1 MTVKVYW
8 YIERQYKKIKQF
20 VRCIYTNDA
29 ISDCFAKVFFSV
41 DAADGGTELS
51 CHKRAVNQIEGVI
64 INVRGVL
71 KQLRGLDAKMV
82 QVLMIFPVA
91 CKNSLPCMSRSLNY
105 FNTHSTQSRFL
116 NKKRIKS

>member
-20 VRCIYTNDA
+20 VRCIYTNEA

-71 KQLRGLDAKMV
+71 KQMRGLHAKMGPSPDGISSCMR
-82 QVLMIFPVA
+82 QFPA
-91 CKNSLPCMSRSLNY
+91 LYEPLTKLFQYS
-105 FNTHSTQSRFL
+105 
-116 NKKRIKS
+116 